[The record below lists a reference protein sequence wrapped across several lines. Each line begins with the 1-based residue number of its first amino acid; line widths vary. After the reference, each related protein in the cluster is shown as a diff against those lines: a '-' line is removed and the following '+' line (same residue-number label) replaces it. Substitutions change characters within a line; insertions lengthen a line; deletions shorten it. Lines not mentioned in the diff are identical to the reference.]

1 MDSKNYF
8 LIKQLLKL
16 QRKVKDTYSQL
27 IINSNPFSSFS
38 SSLKLTDD
46 KKELYAPEVV
56 DDYGL
61 AYVKDEA

>member
-1 MDSKNYF
+1 MDLKNYF
-8 LIKQLLKL
+8 LIKQLLRL
-16 QRKVKDTYSQL
+16 LRKVKDTYSQL
-27 IINSNPFSSFS
+27 IINSNSFSSFS

-61 AYVKDEA
+61 AYVKDEI